1 MGSRSLKR
9 PPQQVLNTRRG
20 PGRKAS
26 SAVFTSSLPTPA
38 VPVPPSLVERLTDAR
53 RFDALLIAFADRV
66 HAAGDDLARREGWT
80 VRREGLTGRA
90 YRSPLFDGRSAR

>member
-1 MGSRSLKR
+1 MFEVS
-9 PPQQVLNTRRG
+9 
-20 PGRKAS
+20 
-26 SAVFTSSLPTPA
+26 PT
-38 VPVPPSLVERLTDAR
+38 VPVSPAPTTLRAVVAR
-53 RFDALLIAFADRV
+53 CSAHLDEAVIALADRV